1 MASGIRSALG
11 ERIRDL
17 RRKRGWR
24 QIDLAVHAELSKTHI
39 CEVERGRREIGLEAL
54 KRVAEALGETLSEL
68 LDGF

>member
-1 MASGIRSALG
+1 MASGIRVQLG

-39 CEVERGRREIGLEAL
+39 CDVETGKREIGLEAL
-54 KRVAEALGETLSEL
+54 KRVAEALDQTLSDL
-68 LDGF
+68 LKEI